1 MAIKTLDFLPP
12 TKLKSEHGEASRTLA
27 VVGVNHALHDGFT
40 DLIYVLLPVWQA
52 EFALSYGL
60 LALLRGLYSGTMAG
74 LQIPV
79 GRLAERIDGKI
90 LLMLGTAVSAL
101 GYVCAGLSGGVIG
114 LGLALALSGAGSS
127 TQHPLASAAVS
138 RAYGK
143 AARGPLGVYNFS
155 GDLGK
160 AAIPA
165 LTSMLLVIMTWR
177 HALLLLA
184 LAGLSVAVCVGLLMP
199 RAGRGAAHKAAA
211 AASSRA
217 GEGRGGFY
225 WLLSIGVLDSAVRM
239 GFLTFLPF
247 LLRDKG
253 ASLPTSGFA
262 LALVFI
268 GGAAGKF
275 TCGWLGE
282 RVGTIRTVLITEGA
296 TAALILAVLAFP
308 LAPTMVLLPLL
319 GVMLNGTSSVLYGT
333 VPELTPPGR
342 TERAFALFYTG
353 TIGSGAL
360 APVVYGVLGDHLGAT
375 MATIATAV
383 TALAICPLALALA
396 RHLGDDA
403 EPHQSSI

>member
-1 MAIKTLDFLPP
+1 MTDLATDTPVRND
-12 TKLKSEHGEASRTLA
+12 ASRTLA
-27 VVGVNHALHDGFT
+27 TTGVNHALHDGYT
-40 DLIYVLLPVWQA
+40 DLIYVLLPVWQT

-60 LALLRGLYSGTMAG
+60 LAVMRGLYSGAMAG

-79 GRLAERIDGKI
+79 GRIAERIDGKI
-90 LLMLGTAVSAL
+90 LLALGTALAAL

-114 LGLALALSGAGSS
+114 LGLSLLLSGAGSS
-127 TQHPLASAAVS
+127 TQHPLASAAVA

-143 AARGPLGVYNFS
+143 AARGPLGIYNFS

-160 AAIPA
+160 AALPA
-165 LTSMLLVIMTWR
+165 LTAMLLVAMSWR

-184 LAGLSVAVCVGLLMP
+184 VAGLLVAAGIALLMP
-199 RAGRGAAHKAAA
+199 AVGTGTTRKAAPQMV
-211 AASSRA
+211 
-217 GEGRGGFY
+217 EHTGRGGFH
-225 WLLSIGVLDSAVRM
+225 WLLAIGVLDSAVRM

-253 ASLPTSGFA
+253 GSLPTNGLA

-282 RVGTIRTVLITEGA
+282 RVGTIRTVLLTEGG
-296 TAALILAVLAFP
+296 TAVLIAAVLMLP
-308 LAPTMVLLPLL
+308 LTPAMIVLPLL
-319 GVMLNGTSSVLYGT
+319 GVMLNGTSSVLYCT
-333 VPELTPPGR
+333 VPELTSSHR

-353 TIGSGAL
+353 TIGSGAI
-360 APVVYGVLGDHLGAT
+360 APVLYGFLGDALGPAL
-375 MATIATAV
+375 ATAATAA

-396 RHLGDDA
+396 SHLSDTHRA
-403 EPHQSSI
+403 

>member
-1 MAIKTLDFLPP
+1 MAIKALDFLS
-12 TKLKSEHGEASRTLA
+12 TAKSQHERDEAARTLA
-27 VVGVNHALHDGFT
+27 MAGVNHALHDGYT
-40 DLIYVLLPVWQA
+40 DVIYVLLPVWQT
-52 EFALSYGL
+52 EFAMSYGL
-60 LALLRGLYSGTMAG
+60 LALLRGLCSGTMAG

-79 GRLAERIDGKI
+79 GRIAERIDGKI
-90 LLMLGTAVSAL
+90 ILMLGTALSAL

-114 LGLALALSGAGSS
+114 LSLSLALSGAGSS

-143 AARGPLGVYNFS
+143 AARGPLGIYNFS

-160 AAIPA
+160 ASIPA
-165 LTSMLLVIMTWR
+165 LISMLLVIMTWR

-184 LAGLSVAVCVGLLMP
+184 SMGFLVAACVALLMP
-199 RAGRGAAHKAAA
+199 RAGRSVAHKAP
-211 AASSRA
+211 ASASHA
-217 GEGRGGFY
+217 GKGRGGFY

-253 ASLPTSGFA
+253 ASLPTSGLA

-282 RVGTIRTVLITEGA
+282 RVGTIRTVLLTEGG
-296 TAALILAVLAFP
+296 TAVLILAVLALP
-308 LAPTMVLLPLL
+308 LAPAMVLLPLL

-353 TIGSGAL
+353 SIGSGAL
-360 APVVYGVLGDHLGAT
+360 SPVLYGVLGDHLGAT
-375 MATIATAV
+375 MATIATAA

-396 RHLGDDA
+396 RHLTNGTEA
-403 EPHQSSI
+403 HRSSI

>member
-12 TKLKSEHGEASRTLA
+12 TKLKAERGVASRTLA

-40 DLIYVLLPVWQA
+40 DLIYVLLPVWQT

-184 LAGLSVAVCVGLLMP
+184 LAGLAVAVCVGLLMP
-199 RAGRGAAHKAAA
+199 RTGRGAAHKAAA
-211 AASSRA
+211 ASGQA

-268 GGAAGKF
+268 GGAAG
-275 TCGWLGE
+275 
-282 RVGTIRTVLITEGA
+282 
-296 TAALILAVLAFP
+296 
-308 LAPTMVLLPLL
+308 
-319 GVMLNGTSSVLYGT
+319 
-333 VPELTPPGR
+333 
-342 TERAFALFYTG
+342 
-353 TIGSGAL
+353 
-360 APVVYGVLGDHLGAT
+360 
-375 MATIATAV
+375 
-383 TALAICPLALALA
+383 
-396 RHLGDDA
+396 
-403 EPHQSSI
+403 